1 MRACATLIAVLARAV
16 LPESIADIIAAPGR
30 ERGGGV
36 LGHWYSRSV
45 SERFADHPPRPLAD
59 APIGPLQHAIPELAR
74 DWIAELVAARALT
87 ELGTLDLATAAEVAP
102 ELVAALITA
111 LSDDDAL
118 AQLRRGGEDEKLIV
132 AACVAVGSADRPAEA
147 LELLRRVIW
156 AAALDEL
163 RRPPAELVAALADR
177 LAHICAMAAAAAG
190 AVGPRAAED
199 ARQFVVRDARTAGL
213 TVVGESEDD
222 GRAVAGESEDDGA
235 WEAELTTALADRT
248 VGSLLLVDIDG
259 HERLGAADGLAALR
273 RAEKAIKRRHGE
285 AALVRERLGRYWILS
300 PASSEH
306 EALGVAQRLADAVA
320 GGEGHLGVALTAS
333 IGFALQD
340 PAGAGHEAAQALLGR
355 AEEAMLSA
363 RAGGVGIDS
372 R

>member
-1 MRACATLIAVLARAV
+1 M
-16 LPESIADIIAAPGR
+16 
-30 ERGGGV
+30 
-36 LGHWYSRSV
+36 

-59 APIGPLQHAIPELAR
+59 APIGPLRHASPELAR
-74 DWIAELVAARALT
+74 DWIAEIVAARALT
-87 ELGTLDLATAAEVAP
+87 ELATLDLATASEVAP
-102 ELVAALITA
+102 ELVAALIAA
-111 LSDDDAL
+111 LGDDDAL
-118 AQLRRGGEDEKLIV
+118 AQLRRGGADERLIV
-132 AACVAVGSADRPAEA
+132 AACVALGCADRPGEA

-177 LAHICAMAAAAAG
+177 LAHICAIAAAATG
-190 AVGPRAAED
+190 ALDPRAAED
-199 ARQFVVRDARTAGL
+199 ARQFVVRDARPAGL

-222 GRAVAGESEDDGA
+222 GA
-235 WEAELTTALADRT
+235 WETELTTALADRT
-248 VGSLLLVDIDG
+248 VGSLLLVDVDG

-340 PAGAGHEAAQALLGR
+340 PAAAGHEAAQALLGR